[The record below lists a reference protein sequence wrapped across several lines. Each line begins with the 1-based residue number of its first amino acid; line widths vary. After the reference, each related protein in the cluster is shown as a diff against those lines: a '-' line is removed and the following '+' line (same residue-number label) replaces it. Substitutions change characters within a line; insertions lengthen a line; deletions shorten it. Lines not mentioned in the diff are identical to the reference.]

1 MAALKDRIARWHH
14 AGQDKDKGVTLIN
27 NMVGR
32 KIIMAI
38 TGLAMSFYVV
48 VHLLGNISL
57 FSGPDGINAY
67 AKMLHSLGPLLWVVR
82 LIMAA
87 ALGLHMF
94 FGIQLTLENRTSKTM
109 KYAINK
115 HISATVAGKNMIWT
129 GLLISL
135 YLGYHLLH
143 FTVQVISPEFSASRN
158 LDALGRP
165 DVFSMVVY
173 NFQNSVVS
181 VIYIVAMAAI
191 GLHLS
196 HGLQSMFQTFGLN
209 NERTLPAMVR
219 IGTAA
224 ALVLFLGYIAIP
236 VGIISRLAG
245 R

>member
-1 MAALKDRIARWHH
+1 M
-14 AGQDKDKGVTLIN
+14 TLIN

-48 VHLLGNISL
+48 IHLLGNMSF

-87 ALGLHMF
+87 ALGLHML
-94 FGIQLTLENRTSKTM
+94 FGIQLALENRSSRAQ
-109 KYAINK
+109 KYAVSK
-115 HISATVAGKNMIWT
+115 HLSATAAGKNMIWT
-129 GLLISL
+129 GLLIAL

-143 FTVQVISPEFSASRN
+143 FTVQVISPEFSANRN

-165 DVFSMVVY
+165 DVFSMVLY
-173 NFQNSVVS
+173 NFRYAAVS
-181 VIYIVAMAAI
+181 IMYVAAMAAV
-191 GLHLS
+191 GLHLT
-196 HGLQSMFQTFGLN
+196 HGLQSMVQTLGLN
-209 NERTLPAMVR
+209 NERTLPVA
-219 IGTAA
+219 IKISAAA
-224 ALVLFLGYIAIP
+224 ALVLFLGYAAIP
-236 VGIISRLAG
+236 AGIISRLAG